1 MGAGW
6 RMWGHSEM
14 TVRTMGMQWMQAIM
28 LPSPCPLFSP
38 LRAPQ
43 PAVVALVVPA
53 EPASPAP
60 RLEVCGGGAAAAGGG
75 SA

>member
-28 LPSPCPLFSP
+28 LPSPCPLFFP
-38 LRAPQ
+38 P
-43 PAVVALVVPA
+43 
-53 EPASPAP
+53 
-60 RLEVCGGGAAAAGGG
+60 
-75 SA
+75 